1 MTPVSNISASIHQ
14 RLLNKAMADR
24 RPFNELLQYYA
35 IERFLFRLGQSS
47 YCQNFVL
54 KGALAFLTWQVPLT
68 RPTRDMDFLG
78 FTENSVDNLVHIVQD
93 ICALTPENDDGII
106 FDPQTV
112 EGTVIKEDAEYSGVR
127 VAFLGYL
134 GKAKINMRLDVGFAD
149 IITPHP
155 NEIELQTILE
165 GSSKPCIRAYPPE
178 TVIAEKFQAMVDLGM
193 ANSRLKDFYDLWF
206 MANTMEFDFGLLKEA
221 ITITFK
227 NRGTSLPQSTPIA
240 FTEEFAAQ
248 KQIQWATFLKK
259 NQLMDVPTRL
269 YDVIQGL
276 TRFFTPLVNPNGE
289 AFRHWSLTIGWVK

>member
-14 RLLNKAMADR
+14 RLLNKAVSER
-24 RPFNELLQYYA
+24 RPFNEVLQYYA

-54 KGALAFLTWQVPLT
+54 KGALVFLTWQVRLT

-78 FTENSVDNLVHIVQD
+78 FTENSVENLVHIVQD
-93 ICALTPENDDGII
+93 ICTLPADSDGII

-112 EGTVIKEDAEYSGVR
+112 EGAVIKEDAEYSGVR
-127 VAFLGYL
+127 VAFLGFL
-134 GKAKINMRLDVGFAD
+134 GQAKVNMRLDVGFAD
-149 IITPHP
+149 IVTPHP

-206 MANTMEFDFGLLKEA
+206 MASSMEFDFGLLMEA
-221 ITITFK
+221 ITNTFQ
-227 NRGTSLPQSTPIA
+227 NRGTLIPKSTPPA
-240 FTEEFAAQ
+240 LTEEFAAQ
-248 KQIQWATFLKK
+248 KQIQWVSFLKK
-259 NQLMDVPTRL
+259 SLIDDAPASL
-269 YDVIQGL
+269 YDVIRGI
-276 TRFFTPLVNPNGE
+276 TKFITPLVNPNGE
-289 AFRHWSLTIGWVK
+289 EFSRWTPTAGWIK

>member
-1 MTPVSNISASIHQ
+1 MTPVSNIAASIHQ
-14 RLLNKAMADR
+14 RLLNKAMAER

-35 IERFLFRLGQSS
+35 IERFLFRLGQSP
-47 YCQNFVL
+47 YGKQFVL
-54 KGALAFLTWQVPLT
+54 KGALVFLAWQVRLT

-78 FTENSVDNLVHIVQD
+78 FTENSIENLVHIVQE
-93 ICALTPENDDGII
+93 ICTQTFDGDGII

-112 EGTVIKEDAEYSGVR
+112 EGAVIKEDAEYSGVR

-149 IITPHP
+149 VVTPHP
-155 NEIELQTILE
+155 NEIEFQTILE

-206 MANTMEFDFGLLKEA
+206 MASTMEFDFGLLMEA
-221 ITITFK
+221 ITSTFN
-227 NRGTSLPQSTPIA
+227 NRGTPLPESTSPA
-240 FTEEFAAQ
+240 LTEEFAVQ
-248 KQIQWATFLKK
+248 KQIQWVSFLKK
-259 NQLMDVPTRL
+259 SQIVDAPTSL

-276 TRFFTPLVNPNGE
+276 TRFFTPLVNPNRE
-289 AFRHWSLTIGWVK
+289 VFRHWSPTAGWFK